1 MTTDVTRRDPA
12 PPRRGWWRRNTAA
25 LIALALLVP
34 ASAAV
39 VGLQEWTTGRTAFD
53 APPAA
58 VVSTGDVVES
68 EGARFGPATI
78 ADAPEVEAPPG
89 TRAMMATVSVAPG
102 PGPTVCSIFSLRE
115 RAGGERRWAP
125 VSDPAW
131 QLPAGTSTA
140 CPSDSVADDVRVAAL
155 FVVPDDAGPFG
166 LDVAVG
172 DDGHTVRFD
181 LD

>member
-1 MTTDVTRRDPA
+1 MTMTDVTRRDPA
-12 PPRRGWWRRNTAA
+12 QPRRGWWRRNTAA

-58 VVSTGDVVES
+58 VVPTGAVTES
-68 EGARFGPATI
+68 EGARFGPAEI
-78 ADAPEVEAPPG
+78 ADALEVDAPPG
-89 TRAMMATVSVAPG
+89 MRAMTATVSVAPG
-102 PGPTVCSIFSLRE
+102 PGSTGCSIFSLRE
-115 RAGGERRWAP
+115 RDGERRWAP
-125 VSDPAW
+125 VADPDW

-140 CPSDSVADDVRVAAL
+140 CPSDSVAENVRVAAL